1 LAATKRPTSC
11 SRIGSDGNALQSSL
25 KGEDFESPVMKHSLH
40 VFRNDATYDAR
51 AAGAWPE
58 IAALR
63 VEDFCA
69 VTIATPKPP
78 PAKRWRISLR
88 SQEFTGLIWQ
98 ILVVGIA
105 VAVVAWLWSNAIH
118 NLSARR
124 ISTGFAFLGR
134 EAGMP
139 IADTW
144 LAYSPKDTYLR
155 AFIVGLVNTLRVSA
169 IGIVLATVLGT
180 MIGLSRLSPN
190 WLLSRLAAVYVEVL
204 RDIPL
209 LLQLLFWYVLM
220 QGLPAPR
227 AAFTPVN
234 GVYLSNRGL
243 VLPSIPIGEGHF
255 WVLGTALLG
264 LIAFYALRKHL
275 FARQLRDGKERRAW
289 PYALILIIALPALVS
304 WWRGVSFT
312 ATMPELRGFNFVGGL
327 TLTPEYFA
335 LLIAL
340 VTYTS
345 AFIAEIVRSGVEAVP
360 KGQWD
365 AALALGLRRSFVI
378 QEIIMPQALRVI
390 VPPMTSQYLNLTK
403 NSSLAVAIGFQD
415 IVSIA
420 NTTLNQT
427 GQAIEA
433 IALIM
438 LVFLTISL
446 SISLFMNWYN
456 ARIALS
462 ER

>member
-1 LAATKRPTSC
+1 MA
-11 SRIGSDGNALQSSL
+11 GNRCL
-25 KGEDFESPVMKHSLH
+25 
-40 VFRNDATYDAR
+40 T
-51 AAGAWPE
+51 
-58 IAALR
+58 
-63 VEDFCA
+63 VEDSCA
-69 VTIATPKPP
+69 VTTATQRRPP
-78 PAKRWRISLR
+78 RKGLRISLR
-88 SQEFTGLIWQ
+88 SQEFTGLLWQ

-105 VAVVAWLWSNAIH
+105 VAVIAWLWSNAVH
-118 NLSARR
+118 NLSVRR
-124 ISTGFAFLGR
+124 ISTGFAFLWR

-144 LAYSPKDTYLR
+144 LPYSPRDTYFR
-155 AFIVGLVNTLRVSA
+155 AFIVGIGNTLRVA
-169 IGIVLATVLGT
+169 VIGIVLATVLGT
-180 MIGLSRLSPN
+180 MMGIARLSAN

-220 QGLPAPR
+220 QGLPVARVAWKPIG
-227 AAFTPVN
+227 

-243 VLPSIPIGEGHF
+243 VLPSIPIGTGQL
-255 WVLGTALLG
+255 WVLGTAALG
-264 LIAFYALRKHL
+264 LVVLYVLRRHL
-275 FARQLRDGKERRAW
+275 IARQMRDGKPRHVW
-289 PYALILIIALPALVS
+289 PFALILLIGFPALVS
-304 WWRGVSFT
+304 WALGVSWT
-312 ATMPELRGFNFVGGL
+312 VTLPELHGFNFVGGL
-327 TLTPEYFA
+327 TLAPEYFA

-345 AFIAEIVRSGVEAVP
+345 AFIAEIVRSGIQAVP
-360 KGQWD
+360 RGQWD
-365 AALALGLRRSFVI
+365 AALALGLRRSFVLSRI
-378 QEIIMPQALRVI
+378 VLPQALRVI
-390 VPPMTSQYLNLTK
+390 VPPLTSQYLNLTK
-403 NSSLAVAIGFQD
+403 NSSLAVAIGYQD

-456 ARIALS
+456 ARIALV